1 MRRVADASAMEQAE
15 LDWRGSFARL
25 ILQMGARQQGLEPNR
40 TQVDLRHRCLICCC
54 LCAPTELNLFNTPI
68 PPWVPGAAKRKH
80 LTEYLTKLGTPLP
93 NEGEAR
99 YYSSQSYTV
108 NEGMT
113 FHGTLDDIFKD
124 APATKPDVVSEEKS
138 ELARVAEE
146 LQKCQSQLSQLIEHV
161 HGGRDQVTSP
171 GITGNGMGGPG
182 KAPTEG
188 EIDDAPSHLSA
199 EKAKLKKRRAK
210 SSAPPISAGLTAPE
224 VTIQDPT
231 FFYQR
236 E

>member
-1 MRRVADASAMEQAE
+1 MRRGADASAMEQAE
-15 LDWRGSFARL
+15 LEWRGSFARL

-40 TQVDLRHRCLICCC
+40 TPVHLRHRCLICCC
-54 LCAPTELNLFNTPI
+54 LCALTELNLFNTPV
-68 PPWVPGAAKRKH
+68 PSWVPGAAKRKH

-108 NEGMT
+108 NEGIA

-138 ELARVAEE
+138 ELARVADE
-146 LQKCQSQLSQLIEHV
+146 LQNCQSQLSQLIEHV
-161 HGGRDQVTSP
+161 HGGRDQASAR
-171 GITGNGMGGPG
+171 NGMDGPG
-182 KAPTEG
+182 KAPTEC

-199 EKAKLKKRRAK
+199 EKAKPKKRRAK
-210 SSAPPISAGLTAPE
+210 RSTSPIYASVTAPE
-224 VTIQDPT
+224 VAIQDPT
-231 FFYQR
+231 CFYHR

>member
-1 MRRVADASAMEQAE
+1 MRRGADASAMEQAE

-25 ILQMGARQQGLEPNR
+25 ILQMGARQQGLKPNR
-40 TQVDLRHRCLICCC
+40 TPVDLRHRCLICCC
-54 LCAPTELNLFNTPI
+54 LCAPAELNLFNTPI

-93 NEGEAR
+93 NEGEAH

-124 APATKPDVVSEEKS
+124 APRATKPDVVSEEKS
-138 ELARVAEE
+138 ELARIADE
-146 LQKCQSQLSQLIEHV
+146 LQNCQSQLSQLIEHV
-161 HGGRDQVTSP
+161 HGGRDQASA
-171 GITGNGMGGPG
+171 GNGMGGPG
-182 KAPTEG
+182 KAPTEL
-188 EIDDAPSHLSA
+188 EIDDNPSHLPA
-199 EKAKLKKRRAK
+199 EKAKPKKRRVLRPK
-210 SSAPPISAGLTAPE
+210 PSTEPSAGVTAPE
-224 VTIQDPT
+224 VPIQDPT
-231 FFYQR
+231 FFYHR

>member
-1 MRRVADASAMEQAE
+1 MEQAE

-40 TQVDLRHRCLICCC
+40 TPVDLRHRCLICCC

-146 LQKCQSQLSQLIEHV
+146 LQNCQSQLSQLIEHV
-161 HGGRDQVTSP
+161 HGGRDQALP
-171 GITGNGMGGPG
+171 GMEWVARGKRQLKGKSMTPRLTCLPRKQSSRNGVQNLQLR
-182 KAPTEG
+182 
-188 EIDDAPSHLSA
+188 PSLPA
-199 EKAKLKKRRAK
+199 
-210 SSAPPISAGLTAPE
+210 
-224 VTIQDPT
+224 
-231 FFYQR
+231 
-236 E
+236 